1 MMIQDALTKM
11 IQQEDLTF
19 EESYAVL
26 TEIMTGQ
33 VPESQIASLLTGLA
47 IKQPTP
53 DEIAGAAAAMREQA
67 LAFPHMDNLL
77 EIVGT
82 GGDHSNSFN
91 ISSTAAI
98 VISAAGTPVAKHGN
112 RSASSK
118 SGAAD
123 VLEALGIDINQS
135 PAAGYQSLQAT
146 NFAFL
151 FAQQY
156 HKSMRFVAPVRKAL
170 GFPTIFNIL
179 GPLANPAH
187 PQYQLL
193 GVYSADLLL
202 PMAHVLEKLGVT
214 NALIVHNEDGLDELT
229 TTNTNTVVELVNGTI
244 TQYQLTPEQFG
255 FTRAA
260 AADLIGGAPA
270 ENAQITRNVLH
281 NQAGPRLDTVLFNA
295 GAALHLAHPELTIQD
310 GIALARQTV
319 TSGAAAQQLT
329 RLVNANTSRKQE
341 DVVA

>member
-1 MMIQDALTKM
+1 MMMIQDALTKM

-123 VLEALGIDINQS
+123 VLEALGI
-135 PAAGYQSLQAT
+135 
-146 NFAFL
+146 
-151 FAQQY
+151 
-156 HKSMRFVAPVRKAL
+156 
-170 GFPTIFNIL
+170 NI
-179 GPLANPAH
+179 
-187 PQYQLL
+187 
-193 GVYSADLLL
+193 S
-202 PMAHVLEKLGVT
+202 
-214 NALIVHNEDGLDELT
+214 
-229 TTNTNTVVELVNGTI
+229 
-244 TQYQLTPEQFG
+244 
-255 FTRAA
+255 TRARK
-260 AADLIGGAPA
+260 PA
-270 ENAQITRNVLH
+270 IRVCRTPILPFYSPSNT
-281 NQAGPRLDTVLFNA
+281 
-295 GAALHLAHPELTIQD
+295 
-310 GIALARQTV
+310 
-319 TSGAAAQQLT
+319 TSPCGLWHQ
-329 RLVNANTSRKQE
+329 
-341 DVVA
+341 

>member
-1 MMIQDALTKM
+1 MIQEALVKM
-11 IQQEDLTF
+11 IHQEDLTF
-19 EESYAVL
+19 TESQTVL
-26 TEIMTGQ
+26 NEIMTGQ
-33 VPESQIASLLTGLA
+33 VPESQIASLLTGLT
-47 IKQPTP
+47 IKKPTP

-67 LAFPHMDNLL
+67 LAFPTTDNVL

-98 VISAAGTPVAKHGN
+98 VISAAGTKVAKHGN
-112 RSASSK
+112 RAASSK

-135 PAAGYQSLQAT
+135 PALGYQSLQEN

-156 HKSMRFVAPVRKAL
+156 HRSMRFVAPVRKAL
-170 GFPTIFNIL
+170 GFPTLFNIL

-187 PQYQLL
+187 PRQQLL
-193 GVYSADLLL
+193 GVYDDALLL
-202 PMAHVLEKLGVT
+202 PMARVLEKLGVT

-229 TTNTNTVVELVNGTI
+229 TTNVNTVVELANGEI

-255 FTRAA
+255 FTRSQEAA
-260 AADLIGGAPA
+260 LVGGTPID
-270 ENAQITRNVLH
+270 NARITRAALN
-281 NQAGPRLDTVLFNA
+281 NQAGAPLDTVLFNA
-295 GAALHLAHPELTIQD
+295 GAALHLAHPELSIAD

-319 TSGAAAQQLT
+319 ASGAAARQLD
-329 RLVNANTSRKQE
+329 RLIDFSKQE